1 LSRNPNPAKLAAM
14 FRACFFLTLAFAL
27 ATCACSRI
35 PVLAHRYKVRG
46 VITGIRAGES
56 TVTIQHEAVTHYMPA
71 MTMPFTLRQTNQL
84 AGLGIGDP
92 VTFQLHVTRSDSWID
107 HLRKAGPKV
116 DVPPTAGMFRQ
127 VREVEPLQ
135 KGDALPEYH
144 FTDQFGR
151 PLSTSRF
158 KGQALAIEFLFTRCP
173 LPNFCPFLAANFQET
188 QTKLLADKHAP
199 SNWHLLTLSF
209 DPEFDSP
216 GVLRR
221 YAQNHGCKPEH
232 WSFATGDLMDITA
245 LGDQFGLVFAH
256 GEGGISHNLRA
267 VVVDAS
273 GRVARIFT
281 GNQWTSDEL
290 AAELIK
296 ASNPPKATK

>member
-1 LSRNPNPAKLAAM
+1 M
-14 FRACFFLTLAFAL
+14 
-27 ATCACSRI
+27 
-35 PVLAHRYKVRG
+35 
-46 VITGIRAGES
+46 
-56 TVTIQHEAVTHYMPA
+56 
-71 MTMPFTLRQTNQL
+71 
-84 AGLGIGDP
+84 
-92 VTFQLHVTRSDSWID
+92 
-107 HLRKAGPKV
+107 
-116 DVPPTAGMFRQ
+116 
-127 VREVEPLQ
+127 
-135 KGDALPEYH
+135 
-144 FTDQFGR
+144 
-151 PLSTSRF
+151 
-158 KGQALAIEFLFTRCP
+158 
-173 LPNFCPFLAANFQET
+173 
-188 QTKLLADKHAP
+188 
-199 SNWHLLTLSF
+199 
-209 DPEFDSP
+209 
-216 GVLRR
+216 LRR